1 MEFRVLPANTG
12 VTAPRHGPGVRP
24 GLVDRLRPWTRR
36 QAKTWWSLARAKRF
50 KTSKLHVPL
59 KIGVEVPNVGAL
71 PADEVH
77 LVGGV
82 L

>member
-1 MEFRVLPANTG
+1 MVVFSAS
-12 VTAPRHGPGVRP
+12 
-24 GLVDRLRPWTRR
+24 
-36 QAKTWWSLARAKRF
+36 QAL

>member
-1 MEFRVLPANTG
+1 MEFLPAD
-12 VTAPRHGPGVRP
+12 RP
-24 GLVDRLRPWTRR
+24 SVLGQGATRGWS
-36 QAKTWWSLARAKRF
+36 AGGEAWWSLARAKRF